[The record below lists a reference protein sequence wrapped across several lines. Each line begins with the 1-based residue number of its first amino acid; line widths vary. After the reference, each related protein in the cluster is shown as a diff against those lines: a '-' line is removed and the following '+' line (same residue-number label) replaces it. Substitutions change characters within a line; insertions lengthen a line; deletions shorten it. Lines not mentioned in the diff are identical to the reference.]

1 MYRKLGVLLFSL
13 LLVLVSASCG
23 KAPLG
28 PVGLQGDNV
37 LAAVRDLA
45 KSYERR
51 DLDAFMEKVSTAY
64 PDRESFRT
72 SVEKVFASYQ
82 TISFKL
88 HYTKML
94 VMIQDKGNIKTTFT
108 WEGEWKSS
116 EGRRTGDA
124 RFRSRRVQ
132 TSRHRWQK
140 PVSAVGKTDPVEGVI
155 RTRGGTGDSIQEPDR
170 GNNAVSPDFSL
181 LTPSFLRL
189 TSKCS

>member
-94 VMIQDKGNIKTTFT
+94 VMIQDKGNIKT
-108 WEGEWKSS
+108 
-116 EGRRTGDA
+116 
-124 RFRSRRVQ
+124 
-132 TSRHRWQK
+132 
-140 PVSAVGKTDPVEGVI
+140 
-155 RTRGGTGDSIQEPDR
+155 RGGTGDSIQEPDR